1 MKNMQNTMIP
11 LTVANTLDQT
21 TKQRIEAKPNQTL
34 KQAVQ
39 AKNLA
44 PQGAFD
50 VYDQLGKV
58 ISGNNVA
65 NHRDATVYVGVAKV
79 AGGAFKSASLAK
91 LKQSEYPSM
100 RHVNQHST
108 RSSVGAFVVNLPGVY
123 SHDDRSQV
131 MYTLL
136 VDARDF
142 PNLPTAYV
150 LTPVCADIAHPNI
163 YMGNSFSVAPGRS
176 LCAVCVGN
184 MFGRTEWPENWQ
196 NAKISEDIKM
206 GVFLD
211 QVRMVLNNPNPDDP
225 ARVV

>member
-1 MKNMQNTMIP
+1 MNNTMIP

-39 AKNLA
+39 EQKLA

-65 NHRDATVYVGVAKV
+65 SHRDATVYVGVAKV
-79 AGGAFKSASLAK
+79 AGGAFEAVSLTK

-100 RHVNQHST
+100 RHINQHST
-108 RSSVGAFVVNLPGVY
+108 DSSVGAFVVNLPGVH
-123 SHDDRSQV
+123 SHHNRTQV

-136 VDARDF
+136 IDARDF
-142 PNLPTAYV
+142 PNLPSAYV
-150 LTPVCADIAHPNI
+150 LTPSCADIAHPNI
-163 YMGNSFSVAPGRS
+163 YRQRSFSVAPNRS
-176 LCAVCVGN
+176 LCAVCIGSEFSN
-184 MFGRTEWPENWQ
+184 HEWPDQWQ
-196 NAKISEDIKM
+196 HAKVGPDVKM
-206 GVFLD
+206 GIFLD
-211 QVRMVLNNPNPDDP
+211 QVRMVLNHPNPDDP
-225 ARVV
+225 AREA

>member
-1 MKNMQNTMIP
+1 MQNNMIP

-39 AKNLA
+39 AQKLA
-44 PQGAFD
+44 PEGAFD

-58 ISGNNVA
+58 ISETNVA

-79 AGGAFKSASLAK
+79 AGGAFKSASLSK
-91 LKQSEYPSM
+91 LKRSEYPSM
-100 RHVNQHST
+100 RHINQHST
-108 RSSVGAFVVNLPGVY
+108 NSTIGAFVVNLPGVY
-123 SHDDRSQV
+123 SHQNRTQV

-150 LTPVCADIAHPNI
+150 LTPACADIAHANI
-163 YMGNSFSVAPGRS
+163 YQSNSFSIAPGRE
-176 LCAVCVGN
+176 LCAVCIGPQ
-184 MFGRTEWPENWQ
+184 FSRIEWPENWQ
-196 NAKISEDIKM
+196 NAKVSGDVKM
-206 GVFLD
+206 GIFLD
-211 QVRMVLNNPNPDDP
+211 QVRMVLNNPNTDDP
-225 ARVV
+225 AREV

>member
-1 MKNMQNTMIP
+1 MQNTMIP

-39 AKNLA
+39 AQNLA

-58 ISGNNVA
+58 ISNANVA

-79 AGGAFKSASLAK
+79 AGGGFKASSLTK
-91 LKQSEYPSM
+91 LKQSEYHSM

-123 SHDDRSQV
+123 SYDNRTQV
-131 MYTLL
+131 IYTLL

-163 YMGNSFSVAPGRS
+163 FMENSFSVAPGRS
-176 LCAVCVGN
+176 MCAVCVGKQ
-184 MFGRTEWPENWQ
+184 FAEKEWPDNWQ
-196 NAKISEDIKM
+196 NAKVGEDIKM

-211 QVRMVLNNPNPDDP
+211 QVRMVLNNPNPSDP
-225 ARVV
+225 AREV

>member
-1 MKNMQNTMIP
+1 MNNTMIP

-39 AKNLA
+39 EQKLA

-79 AGGAFKSASLAK
+79 AGGAFGAVSLTK
-91 LKQSEYPSM
+91 LKQTEYPSM
-100 RHVNQHST
+100 MHINNHST
-108 RSSVGAFVVNLPGVY
+108 ESSVGAFLVNLPGVH
-123 SHDDRSQV
+123 SHHNRTQV

-136 VDARDF
+136 IDARDF
-142 PNLPTAYV
+142 PNLPSAYV
-150 LTPVCADIAHPNI
+150 LTPSCADIAHPNI
-163 YMGNSFSVAPGRS
+163 YVGRSFSVAPSRT
-176 LCAVCVGN
+176 LCAVCIGSEFSN
-184 MFGRTEWPENWQ
+184 HEWPGHWQ
-196 NAKISEDIKM
+196 HAKVGQDVKM
-206 GVFLD
+206 GIFLD
-211 QVRMVLNNPNPDDP
+211 QVRMVLNHPNPDDP
-225 ARVV
+225 AREV

>member
-1 MKNMQNTMIP
+1 MQNKMIP
-11 LTVANTLDQT
+11 LTVANTLDQA

-39 AKNLA
+39 DQNLA

-79 AGGAFKSASLAK
+79 AGGAFKAASLSK
-91 LKQSEYPSM
+91 LKRSEYPSM
-100 RHVNQHST
+100 RHINQHST
-108 RSSVGAFVVNLPGVY
+108 NSSVGAFVVNLPGVY
-123 SHDDRSQV
+123 SHQDRTQI

-150 LTPVCADIAHPNI
+150 LTPTCANIAHVNI
-163 YMGNSFSVAPGRS
+163 HPGRSDPIAPGRE
-176 LCAVCVGN
+176 LCPVCVGDR
-184 MFGRTEWPENWQ
+184 FSGTEWPANWQ
-196 NAKISEDIKM
+196 DAKVSHDVKM
-206 GVFLD
+206 GIFLD
-211 QVRMVLNNPNPDDP
+211 QVRMVLNNPNPDDR